1 MAQTEADYLEGRLKD
16 QLDYHSTQSKK
27 NKKRFYALQFV
38 IIITSAL
45 VPIVN
50 VINPEGAGVELRLTS
65 SILGGIIVVITAVM
79 QLHKYQ
85 ENWILFR
92 TTQELLKKEKFLY
105 LNDAGDYAGLDSEKK
120 KRLLVERVE
129 SLVSAETSRY
139 FAIHKPEQGKPGG
152 DSGSGVGTT
161 TTTTTPSQ

>member
-1 MAQTEADYLEGRLKD
+1 
-16 QLDYHSTQSKK
+16 
-27 NKKRFYALQFV
+27 V

-50 VINPEGAGVELRLTS
+50 VIFPTGDLLRLTS
-65 SILGGIIVVITAVM
+65 SILGGIIVVITSLM

-105 LNDAGDYAGLDSEKK
+105 LNNAGDYAGLDDEKK

-129 SLVSAETSRY
+129 SLVSSETSRY
-139 FAIHKPEQGKPGG
+139 FTLHKPGEDK
-152 DSGSGVGTT
+152 GSGTSGAGSTT
-161 TTTTTPSQ
+161 TSRS